1 MKLRP
6 WRAVTRQFW
15 PYIRVHYPL
24 ISGALAAL
32 LLSTGMR
39 LLEPWPLAFVID
51 HILSPNKNRAHW
63 LNAWDVSTLLMV
75 SVVSVILI
83 AALQAAMSYLSTI
96 GLALAGSRV
105 LSAVRSDLFAHLQRL
120 SLNFHYRVKTG
131 DLAMRLTSDIGML
144 RETTITALMPMLVN
158 ILILGGMLSIM
169 LYLNWQLTLCAL
181 LPIPWLIW
189 HTRRTSRKIHDTSRR
204 QRKCEGILAANVT
217 EFMGAIST
225 VQALSLETETIK
237 RFQGDDANS
246 LQQNVRSKRLTAG
259 LERSVDLIIAFAT
272 ALVLWQGA
280 LAVLN
285 DRMSVGELVIFFSYL
300 KNSFRPI
307 REYAKYTGRLS
318 KALAAGERIVDLFQ
332 RQPDITN
339 RPNAI
344 ALNKVIDEIC
354 FDQVGF
360 HYGRDDRQHRILDHT
375 TFSLQTGES
384 VAITGVSGV
393 GKSTIARLLLRLYD
407 PHDGRIMVN
416 GRDIRDYTLESLR
429 QQIGFVPQE
438 SLLFG
443 LSIRE
448 NIALAVPGEVTD
460 TQITDAAKLANAHEF
475 ITAQP
480 QGYDTILSERGQSLS
495 GGQQK
500 RLSIARAAIRN
511 SPILILDEPSTGLDS
526 ENEQAVIEALVRLMQ
541 HRTSLLITH
550 NLAFAALTD
559 KILFIENGCV
569 MEQGSHDALLARQGR
584 YAELWHLQGLGRA

>member
-1 MKLRP
+1 MKQRP

-24 ISGALAAL
+24 ISGALAAM

-51 HILSPNKNRAHW
+51 HILSTDKSRSRW
-63 LNAWDVSTLLMV
+63 FEAWDTSTLLLM

-83 AALQAAMSYLSTI
+83 AALQAAMSYLSTT

-120 SLNFHYRVKTG
+120 SLTFHHKVKTG
-131 DLAMRLTSDIGML
+131 DLAMRLTSDISML

-158 ILILGGMLSIM
+158 ILILSGMLSIM
-169 LYLNWQLTLCAL
+169 LYLNWQLTLCAM
-181 LPIPWLIW
+181 LPMPWLIW
-189 HTRRTSRKIHDTSRR
+189 YTRRTGQKIHDTSRR
-204 QRKCEGILAANVT
+204 QRQCEGILAAKVT
-217 EFMGAIST
+217 EFMGAIGT
-225 VQALSLETETIK
+225 VQALSLEAETI
-237 RFQGDDANS
+237 RRLQRDDASS

-259 LERSVDLIIAFAT
+259 LERSVDLIIAFAA

-285 DRMSVGELVIFFSYL
+285 AKMSVGELVIFLSYL

-318 KALAAGERIVDLFQ
+318 KALAAGERIIDLFQ
-332 RQPDITN
+332 QRPDISN
-339 RPNAI
+339 RPDAI
-344 ALNKVIDEIC
+344 ALKNVINEIR
-354 FDQVGF
+354 FEQVGF
-360 HYGRDDRQHRILDHT
+360 HYGQGERQYQVLDHI
-375 TFSLQTGES
+375 TFSLQAGES

-407 PHDGRIMVN
+407 PHDGRIMIN
-416 GRDIRDYTLESLR
+416 GRNIRDYTLESLR
-429 QQIGFVPQE
+429 RQIGFVPQD

-443 LSIRE
+443 ISIRE
-448 NIALAVPGEVTD
+448 NIALAALGEVTD
-460 TQITDAAKLANAHEF
+460 AQIIAAAKLANVHEF
-475 ITAQP
+475 ITALP
-480 QGYDTILSERGQSLS
+480 QGYDTLLSERGQSLS

-511 SPILILDEPSTGLDS
+511 SPILVLDEPSTGLDS
-526 ENEQAVIEALVRLMQ
+526 ENEQAVIEALVRLM
-541 HRTSLLITH
+541 RDRLSLLITH

-559 KILFIENGCV
+559 KIIFIEDGCV
-569 MEQGSHDALLARQGR
+569 LEQGSHDALLARRGR
-584 YAELWHLQGLGRA
+584 YAELWHLQGIGRA